1 MSKNHAYIHGVQPEE
16 QDRLRLLNKL
26 TNQSF
31 IDFVQIHDG
40 DRVLELGSGLGI
52 VANAMAAANR
62 SGHVTGVEY
71 AAEQIAGC
79 EQGKPNLEFIQGD
92 AHHLPFA
99 ENSFDVVYGRYVLE
113 HLQDPQG
120 ALREVYRVLKPGGRA
135 YFQENTI
142 STMRIFPACPIFDR
156 VWAMFVQL
164 QDQLGGDAEIGVK
177 LYQYMKRA
185 GFASPVPSFAE
196 ELHYPE
202 KGTHQYWLDNIIGNV
217 ESGREQLAALGLA
230 SSAEI
235 DAAVRELEAAKA
247 DPEASVY
254 FCWNRIAGVKS

>member
-1 MSKNHAYIHGVQPEE
+1 MSQEHAYIHGVHPEE

-26 TNQSF
+26 TNQLF
-31 IDFVQIHDG
+31 LEFVAIRDG

-52 VANAMAAANR
+52 VANLIAERNP
-62 SGHVTGVEY
+62 SGQVTGIEY

-79 EQGKPNLEFIQGD
+79 EQDRPNLQFMQGD
-92 AHHLPFA
+92 AHQLPF
-99 ENSFDVVYGRYVLE
+99 EDQTFDVVYGRYVLE
-113 HLQDPQG
+113 HLQDPQL

-142 STMRIFPACPIFDR
+142 STMRIHPSCPAFEK
-156 VWAMFVQL
+156 VWDLFIQL
-164 QDQLGGDAEIGVK
+164 QQQLGGDAEVGVK

-185 GFASPVPSFAE
+185 GFRRPVPSFAE

-202 KGTHQYWLDNIIGNV
+202 KGTHHLWLDNIIGNV
-217 ESGREQLAALGLA
+217 ESGRSKLLELGLA
-230 SSAEI
+230 TQEQI
-235 DAAVRELEAAKA
+235 DEAVEELAAAKV

-254 FCWNRIAGVKS
+254 FAWNRIAAVR